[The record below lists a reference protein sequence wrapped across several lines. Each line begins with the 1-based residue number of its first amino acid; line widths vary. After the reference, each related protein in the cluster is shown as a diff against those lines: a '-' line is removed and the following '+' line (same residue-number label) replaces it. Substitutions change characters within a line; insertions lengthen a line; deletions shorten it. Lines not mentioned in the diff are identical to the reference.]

1 MKRRIYVKILFPLAH
16 LAGRLLPAFR
26 SGIERKMIEA
36 NNRLVRESPGVAS
49 AVSVMLLLPHCL
61 QLDDCPHKITSNILN
76 CRACGKCDVAGIL
89 ALEGK
94 YGIIIKVATG
104 GRLAKKW
111 VDEAAADLVVAVAC
125 ERELVEGIMAVW
137 PARVWALEN
146 YRPEGPCVNTRVDV
160 SRISSSLEDL
170 LVPAELK

>member
-1 MKRRIYVKILFPLAH
+1 MKRRIYIKIIFPLAH
-16 LAGRLLPAFR
+16 LLGRLLPAFR
-26 SGIERKMIEA
+26 ERIERKMIEA
-36 NNRLVRESPGVAS
+36 NNRLIRAKLDGKTAS
-49 AVSVMLLLPHCL
+49 AVLLLLPHCI
-61 QLDDCPHKITSNILN
+61 QLSDCPHKITSNILN

-89 ALEGK
+89 SLERK

-111 VDEAAADLVVAVAC
+111 VEDAAADLIVAVAC
-125 ERELVEGIMAVW
+125 ERELIEGIMAVW

-160 SRISSSLEDL
+160 SRLSDNLE
-170 LVPAELK
+170 EFLKTEQK